1 VDLSGADFTGATVQS
16 DLTGSRLTNVQLSSA
31 TVPGSVFSASD
42 LTGADLTG
50 ATVVIKAG
58 DKSLENH
65 DFGTLDLTRVSF
77 TSDTPHVK
85 ADLRGADFTRA
96 TISNTLFGAVDLTAA
111 KFPTTSTTTAD
122 FPLDNFYPNDTVCP
136 DGNAPTVAIPGIAA
150 CRVGPKPSAAP

>member
-1 VDLSGADFTGATVQS
+1 MSAAVNPANSRNNVSVKRSRPGHVPFPPLAPSPAGEWIPGARMVT
-16 DLTGSRLTNVQLSSA
+16 
-31 TVPGSVFSASD
+31 
-42 LTGADLTG
+42 
-50 ATVVIKAG
+50 

-65 DFGTLDLTRVSF
+65 DFGTLDLTRVSL

-96 TISNTLFGAVDLTAA
+96 IISNTSFGAVDLTGA
-111 KFPTTSTTTAD
+111 KFPTTSTTAAD

-136 DGNAPTVAIPGIAA
+136 DGKAPTVAIPGIAA